1 MKQIPRHWTRPFG
14 VILVGVLGLI
24 PTSNAA
30 PAYVRDTLYV
40 PLRATPDYE
49 SDFVRKALVSG
60 TQVET
65 LSDRAENGYRW
76 VRFQEAN
83 GNTVDG
89 YIEAQYLVSEPIAKD
104 QLQGVKTAL
113 EAAEQS
119 NNLLTIELKTALDA
133 KVQANA
139 AATSSRAAMMETQ
152 ANLERLQALSR
163 DAQITAEQLTNT
175 KEKNRQL
182 AADLAKLQAAQS
194 QQHDDVH
201 KRWFLTGSGVVFISL
216 LIGFW
221 VSRRIYHRSL
231 SGGWS

>member
-1 MKQIPRHWTRPFG
+1 
-14 VILVGVLGLI
+14 
-24 PTSNAA
+24 
-30 PAYVRDTLYV
+30 
-40 PLRATPDYE
+40 
-49 SDFVRKALVSG
+49 
-60 TQVET
+60 
-65 LSDRAENGYRW
+65 
-76 VRFQEAN
+76 
-83 GNTVDG
+83 
-89 YIEAQYLVSEPIAKD
+89 LVSEPIAKD

-133 KVQANA
+133 KAQANA
-139 AATSSRAAMMETQ
+139 AATSSRAALMETQ

-216 LIGFW
+216 LLGFW